1 MVTALYARVSTDA
14 QAEEGYSI
22 DIQGERLEAYCK
34 LKGYKSFEH
43 YVDGGYTGS
52 NLNRPAMTRLIED
65 CKCGEVERVVV
76 FKLDRLSRS
85 QKDTLYLIEE
95 VFLPHNVDFVSI
107 SESFDT
113 ATPFG
118 RAMIGI
124 LSVFAQL
131 ERENIKERTK
141 AGMLG
146 RVREGYWPGGG
157 RTPFGYDYDP
167 KLKTLVP
174 NKDAETVRKIYDL
187 YIGGCSTY
195 EIQRILGMKYDRL
208 AEQILARKTNTGIIV
223 YNGVEYQG
231 KHEPIVS
238 LETYERAMACMK
250 KRSATPT
257 PRNNVY
263 LLTGLLVCGVCGAK
277 MRYQGGHIY
286 CYSRQKSKAYLVKDP
301 NCNNES
307 HNVQD
312 IENAVLTIFFQN
324 TSRFNKAE
332 AYDIKTNVLDE
343 LVQQK
348 KALEQKIRRLY
359 GLYGDGG
366 DDYLIETIE
375 ESKQQLARIADKIT
389 NEEDR
394 EKEEIKKRQLV
405 EKVSNIRDRWGSM
418 SPEEQREV
426 LHEAIKQIT
435 ITHNKINIDF
445 NL

>member
-1 MVTALYARVSTDA
+1 
-14 QAEEGYSI
+14 
-22 DIQGERLEAYCK
+22 
-34 LKGYKSFEH
+34 
-43 YVDGGYTGS
+43 
-52 NLNRPAMTRLIED
+52 
-65 CKCGEVERVVV
+65 
-76 FKLDRLSRS
+76 
-85 QKDTLYLIEE
+85 
-95 VFLPHNVDFVSI
+95 
-107 SESFDT
+107 
-113 ATPFG
+113 
-118 RAMIGI
+118 
-124 LSVFAQL
+124 
-131 ERENIKERTK
+131 
-141 AGMLG
+141 
-146 RVREGYWPGGG
+146 
-157 RTPFGYDYDP
+157 
-167 KLKTLVP
+167 
-174 NKDAETVRKIYDL
+174 
-187 YIGGCSTY
+187 
-195 EIQRILGMKYDRL
+195 MKYDRL
-208 AEQILARKTNTGIIV
+208 AEQILTRKTNTGVIV

-231 KHEPIVS
+231 KHEPIIS

-250 KRSATPT
+250 KRSAAPT

-312 IENAVLTIFFQN
+312 IEDAVLTIFFQN

-375 ESKQQLARIADKIT
+375 ESKQQLARIADKIA

>member
-1 MVTALYARVSTDA
+1 M
-14 QAEEGYSI
+14 
-22 DIQGERLEAYCK
+22 
-34 LKGYKSFEH
+34 
-43 YVDGGYTGS
+43 
-52 NLNRPAMTRLIED
+52 
-65 CKCGEVERVVV
+65 

-208 AEQILARKTNTGIIV
+208 AEQILARKTNTGMIV

-231 KHEPIVS
+231 KHEPIIS

-250 KRSATPT
+250 KRSTAPT

-375 ESKQQLARIADKIT
+375 ESKQQLARIADKIA
-389 NEEDR
+389 NKKDR

>member
-65 CKCGEVERVVV
+65 CKCVV

-208 AEQILARKTNTGIIV
+208 AEQILARKTNTGMIV

-250 KRSATPT
+250 KRSAAPT

-324 TSRFNKAE
+324 TSRFNKATTLRPTFSLNLCN
-332 AYDIKTNVLDE
+332 K
-343 LVQQK
+343 
-348 KALEQKIRRLY
+348 RRLWNKK
-359 GLYGDGG
+359 LGG
-366 DDYLIETIE
+366 FTDCMVMEVTI
-375 ESKQQLARIADKIT
+375 I
-389 NEEDR
+389 
-394 EKEEIKKRQLV
+394 
-405 EKVSNIRDRWGSM
+405 
-418 SPEEQREV
+418 
-426 LHEAIKQIT
+426 
-435 ITHNKINIDF
+435 
-445 NL
+445 